1 MSEQAPGL
9 PNQGRVRTG
18 LRAAGAAL
26 LTAGLVLVV
35 TGAADFFGSMN
46 DFAAPTK
53 FWMLFVGLPLL
64 AVGGMLLQGGFM
76 GAGAR
81 YAAGE
86 YAPVVK
92 DAAAYLTDG
101 EGLLGVGRTA
111 PASGPH
117 CRSCGVRNDADAR
130 FCDGCGAPMA

>member
-1 MSEQAPGL
+1 MSEQRPGL
-9 PNQGRVRTG
+9 RNQSGVRTG
-18 LRAAGAAL
+18 LRVAGGL
-26 LTAGLVLVV
+26 LVLVGLVFAV
-35 TGAADFFGSMN
+35 TGAVDFFASMN
-46 DFAAPTK
+46 DFGAPTK

-76 GAGAR
+76 GMGAR

-92 DAAAYLTDG
+92 DSAAYLTDG

-111 PASGPH
+111 PASGPY
-117 CRSCGVRNDADAR
+117 CRSCGTRNDADAR